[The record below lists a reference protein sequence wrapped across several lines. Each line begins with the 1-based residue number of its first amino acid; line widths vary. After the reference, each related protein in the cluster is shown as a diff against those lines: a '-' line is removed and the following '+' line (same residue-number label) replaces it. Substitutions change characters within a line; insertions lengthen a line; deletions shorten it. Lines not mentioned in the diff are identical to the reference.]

1 MSYEDNIPE
10 FALRP
15 AKEPEET
22 GDGFDPTPYDRLLYG
37 EEKDTS
43 PSAEEYES
51 PDSKA
56 AVAAEPLEETQTE
69 EYSPQ
74 EHEEENYSQQKPE
87 EVKTEAEEET
97 GYSIE
102 PEEEK
107 EEAEPKKKKES
118 VKIIPLSQ
126 NSSFSKMKITDVR
139 DKMPERVYIEEDIL
153 VPDVKPD
160 LLSVL
165 AMDAAVKISEKEIQ
179 TGQSG
184 EETLSA
190 DGEVVLQTV
199 YLPEKASEQEPLIT
213 IRSSVPFKADW
224 TVNAE
229 PYSKMSIQPQV
240 ERVDYTVINERK
252 FRAKVTITLNM
263 KEYKDMELDIFEGIK
278 GEAVQI
284 LKEDITVTDI
294 AASKRDIIDI
304 NEELPLKET
313 GAVPEKILKYDINIA
328 ENHRQITG
336 EKAVINA
343 SATCNVLYLA
353 KVESEEQTEAIPRL
367 YQGKCEFTQFIPLE
381 AAEGCSGS
389 RVSFEE
395 KDLKIRIA
403 DENEAQAGFV
413 MEGSVITSLDVY
425 KNVTKGMVA
434 DIYHKEKEI
443 TYDMAKVRS
452 RVLKGSGMTD
462 ITVRETALSPEAE
475 INEVIYISGKIKNIS
490 AKAEKGRAAIE
501 GTLAVKLLCMPEEK
515 SDKPFSISKDIP
527 FKDSIDIVNSQEE
540 MEINAAG
547 TVREL
552 WFDVING
559 KQVEIRGSICASAE
573 VMETKELKLMKNLC
587 LLESEEPDRKG
598 PSMVLYITRKG
609 DCMWDI
615 AKKYRTTVERLK
627 AINEVEADSLE
638 EGKKLLVVR

>member
-43 PSAEEYES
+43 PSAEEGDNS
-51 PDSKA
+51 QK
-56 AVAAEPLEETQTE
+56 EPAEETYLQ
-69 EYSPQ
+69 Q
-74 EHEEENYSQQKPE
+74 E
-87 EVKTEAEEET
+87 TAEIKAEDET

-107 EEAEPKKKKES
+107 EEAEPKKKKEP

-184 EETLSA
+184 EETLST

-199 YLPEKASEQEPLIT
+199 YLPEKASEQEPIIT

-229 PYSKMSIQPQV
+229 PNSKMNIQPQV

-304 NEELPLKET
+304 NEEMPLKET
-313 GAVPEKILKYDINIA
+313 GVVPEKILKYDINIA

-343 SATCNVLYLA
+343 TAACSVLYLA
-353 KVESEEQTEAIPRL
+353 KVETEEQTEAVPRL
-367 YQGKCEFTQFIPLE
+367 YQGRCEFTQFIPLE
-381 AAEGCSGS
+381 AAEDCSGS

-395 KDLKIRIA
+395 KDLKLRIA

-413 MEGSVITSLDVY
+413 LEGSVITSLDVY

-462 ITVRETALSPEAE
+462 ITVRETVVSPEAE
-475 INEVIYISGKIKNIS
+475 ISEVIYISGKIKNIS
-490 AKAEKGRAAIE
+490 AKPEKGRAAIE
-501 GTLAVKLLCMPEEK
+501 GTLTVKLLCMPEQK
-515 SDKPFSISKDIP
+515 SDKPFSVSKDIP

-547 TVREL
+547 NVREL

-587 LLESEEPDRKG
+587 LLESEEPEKKG